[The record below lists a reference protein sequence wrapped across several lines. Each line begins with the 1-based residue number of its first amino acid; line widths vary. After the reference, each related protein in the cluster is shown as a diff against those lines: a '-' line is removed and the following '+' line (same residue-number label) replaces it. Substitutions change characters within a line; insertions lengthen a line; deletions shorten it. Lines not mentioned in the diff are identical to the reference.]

1 MNFVIEDAGYKFT
14 STVEEMIEFIVRVAT
29 TENEMSI
36 EEIKGWIIRHTER
49 I

>member
-1 MNFVIEDAGYKFT
+1 
-14 STVEEMIEFIVRVAT
+14 MIEFIIRAAA

-36 EEIKGWIIRHTER
+36 EEIEEWIIQHTER